1 MVGIVAGL
9 ERKGF
14 IRRKSSKV
22 SARAIDAT
30 VTAAG
35 KSVYAE
41 AVRMIRNVDDVLAK
55 EFTDDE
61 LDQFDDFLERTI
73 AAMRQR
79 PAPRRR
85 LTSGRADPLS
95 GTRRSI
101 CSS

>member
-1 MVGIVAGL
+1 MVTADAAGRGAGDPQAMVGIVAGL

-41 AVRMIRNVDDVLAK
+41 AVRMIRNVDDILAK
-55 EFTDDE
+55 EFSDKE

-73 AAMRQR
+73 AAMRR
-79 PAPRRR
+79 AGPR
-85 LTSGRADPLS
+85 GA
-95 GTRRSI
+95 
-101 CSS
+101 